1 MVKYRIKDMLKAYLF
16 YLCRMR
22 GADVKKYF
30 IAIIM
35 IMFFVFTSYF
45 LFHKFIRDDNSSKIS
60 QVGKSPDSGDREE
73 QKLNTIEYGLYS
85 SNGKYIDNGSTI
97 SPVNNEA
104 NVNVSINHNL
114 NEQREYGLIVLEDF
128 KQVSFKLKNKKEFTK
143 YLFTMKPNS
152 SEDIGVRIPI
162 KSNKQELT
170 ILLIKKPS
178 YKLKEMDLNRA
189 SILEEVL
196 SMRYPIN
203 HKSKLDNSKQ
213 IEPDATVKDGL
224 NEGMFITNDIHKL
237 QSVMVGKEGEK
248 LWFST
253 GNDTSKSLKYAII
266 ALKDWKQT
274 NVIDNQ
280 EVLYTTVPGL
290 QRKIFSFTLP
300 TVKDDSNFQL
310 IAFPYPYQVSMD
322 NYVSQQVFGSFRT
335 VIEPSRHNK

>member
-1 MVKYRIKDMLKAYLF
+1 
-16 YLCRMR
+16 MR
-22 GADVKKYF
+22 GVAMKKYF
-30 IAIIM
+30 SAIIM

-45 LFHKFIRDDNSSKIS
+45 IFHKFIRDDNSTTTS
-60 QVGKSPDSGDREE
+60 QVRKSPDSGDREE
-73 QKLNTIEYGLYS
+73 QKVNTIEYGLYS
-85 SNGKYIDNGSTI
+85 SDGKYIDNGSTI
-97 SPVNNEA
+97 STENDEV
-104 NVNVSINHNL
+104 NVNISINHNL
-114 NEQREYGLIVLEDF
+114 NERREYGLIVLEDF

-143 YLFTMKPNS
+143 YLFTMSPNS
-152 SEDIGVRIPI
+152 SKDIGVKIPI
-162 KSNKQELT
+162 KPNTNELT

-178 YKLKEMDLNRA
+178 YKLKEMDLNKA

-203 HKSKLDNSKQ
+203 HKNKLDNLKQ
-213 IEPDATVKDGL
+213 IEPDAIVKDGL
-224 NEGMFITNDIHKL
+224 NESMFITNDIHKL
-237 QSVMVGKEGEK
+237 QSVVVGKEGEK

-290 QRKIFSFTLP
+290 QRKLFSFTLP

-310 IAFPYPYQVSMD
+310 IAFPYPYQVSKD
-322 NYVSQQVFGSFRT
+322 NYVSQQAFGSFRA
-335 VIEPSRHNK
+335 VIEPSRHSK